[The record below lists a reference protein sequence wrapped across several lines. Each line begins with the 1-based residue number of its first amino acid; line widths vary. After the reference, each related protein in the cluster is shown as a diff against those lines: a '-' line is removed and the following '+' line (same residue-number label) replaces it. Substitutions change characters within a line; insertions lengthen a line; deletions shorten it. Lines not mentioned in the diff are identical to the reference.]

1 MIITD
6 ITKQDKRVEVRMIDE
21 GTAFSV
27 ELNRYSKDEVDE
39 IAAEVLTG
47 LPSYTLPMGE
57 ETEEN
62 PQGLSD
68 KDIRK
73 YIEYYA
79 D

>member
-6 ITKQDKRVEVRMIDE
+6 ITKQGKRVEVRMIDE

-39 IAAEVLTG
+39 IAAEVLAG
-47 LPSYTLPMGE
+47 LSSYTLPMGE
-57 ETEEN
+57 ETEED

-68 KDIRK
+68 KDIRE